1 MAKFHEISHF
11 FDLRDSSLGRRVNA
25 MSTRKLRSSSLLYHK
40 TKNPF
45 EAKIYKKISFQLL

>member
-45 EAKIYKKISFQLL
+45 EAKICKKISFQLL